1 MKRHISRPLFITVLS
16 SLAILVSACNWT
28 SAPAAPDYNATA
40 TVFSESVL
48 TRVAALPTP
57 TLESSP
63 TPSPTLDPVFQ
74 TVTAQST
81 FIVTPGPRP
90 LYYTLQ
96 IGEFPYC
103 IARRLNIDPK
113 ELLTLNNLPSGLIY
127 APGLILSIPQSGLP
141 FPSPR
146 ALRPHPTTYTVPES
160 QMTVYK
166 VACQFGDVDPLLI
179 MQYNGL
185 TSPILTIGMTLQIP

>member
-1 MKRHISRPLFITVLS
+1 MKRYISRPLFITVLS

-40 TVFSESVL
+40 TVFSKSVL

-63 TPSPTLDPVFQ
+63 TPSPTLNPVFQ

-81 FIVTPGPRP
+81 FVVTPGPKP

-96 IGEFPYC
+96 VGEFPYC
-103 IARRLNIDPK
+103 IARRLNVDPK

-146 ALRPHPTTYTVPES
+146 ALRPHPTVYTVPES

-166 VACQFGDVDPLLI
+166 AACQFGDVDPLLI

>member
-1 MKRHISRPLFITVLS
+1 MRIVYNKLILLLNLDFSSESKKDTNMKRYISRPLFITVLS
-16 SLAILVSACNWT
+16 FSAILVSACNWT

-63 TPSPTLDPVFQ
+63 TPSPTLNPVFQ

-81 FIVTPGPRP
+81 FVVTPGPRP

-96 IGEFPYC
+96 VGEFPYC
-103 IARRLNIDPK
+103 IARRLDVDPK

-127 APGLILSIPQSGLP
+127 APGLILSIPQSGRP

-146 ALRPHPTTYTVPES
+146 ALRPHPTIYTVPRI
-160 QMTVYK
+160 
-166 VACQFGDVDPLLI
+166 ADDRL
-179 MQYNGL
+179 
-185 TSPILTIGMTLQIP
+185 